1 MDIKVVLVEPEKDG
15 NVGSI
20 ARIMKNFDLEDLF
33 LVNPKVPLGIEARAY
48 ASHAWDIVENAV
60 IENSLDKV
68 LKEVSWVVGTTAIV
82 GIRSR
87 NIRRTSITTEE
98 FAERISSIKGKVA
111 ILFGRE
117 SKGLSNMELEKC
129 DVLVTIPTSPKYR
142 SLNIAVASSII
153 LYELYKIKKK
163 GRAFIEEVDKSQ
175 KERLINC
182 FSALAIESGLR
193 EYKSK
198 LAVRSFHNVIGRAFI
213 SKREASLIIG
223 VFRRSLRRIRSK
235 REV

>member
-1 MDIKVVLVEPEKDG
+1 VVLVEPEKDG
-15 NVGSI
+15 NIGSI
-20 ARIMKNFDLEDLF
+20 ARIMKNFGLEDLF

-48 ASHAWDIVENAV
+48 ASHAWDIIENAV
-60 IENSLDKV
+60 IENNLDKAIDGV
-68 LKEVSWVVGTTAIV
+68 RWVVGTTAIF

-87 NIRRTSITTEE
+87 NIRRTSITAEE

-153 LYELYKIKKK
+153 LYELYKIEKKI

-175 KERLINC
+175 KERLINF
-182 FSALAIESGLR
+182 FSALAIESGLH

-213 SKREASLIIG
+213 SKREASLIMG
-223 VFRRSLRRIRSK
+223 VFRRSLRRIRFK

>member
-1 MDIKVVLVEPEKDG
+1 MVLVEPEKDG

-20 ARIMKNFDLEDLF
+20 ARIMKNFGLEELF

-48 ASHAWDIVENAV
+48 ASHAWDIVEKSVTKN
-60 IENSLDKV
+60 NLDEA
-68 LKEVSWVVGTTAIV
+68 LDGVSWIVGTTAIV

-98 FAERISSIKGKVA
+98 FTKRISSIKGKVA

-142 SLNIAVASSII
+142 SLNIAIASSII
-153 LYELYKIKKK
+153 LYELYKIEKTF

-175 KERLINC
+175 KERLINL
-182 FSALAIESGLR
+182 FSTLATESGLR

-198 LAVRSFHNVIGRAFI
+198 LAARSFHNVIGRAFI

-223 VFRRSLRRIRSK
+223 VIRRSLRRIRFK